1 MKTQPIIPARIDFSD
16 PAAPFAT
23 DFGDVYHSRAGA
35 LAQARHVFLGGNQL
49 PGRWQGRQRFVVLE
63 TGFGLGN
70 NFLATWAAWR
80 DDPQRC
86 ERLHVISI
94 EKHPPRREDL
104 ERAHAGS
111 ELKALAEQL
120 IRAWPVLTPN
130 LHPLS
135 FEAGRVQLLLALGD
149 AADWLPEIVA
159 EVDAFYLDGFAPSK
173 NPQMWDRWLTKA
185 LGRLA
190 APGATAATWSV
201 ARDVRDGLAEAGF
214 VVERAPGFSGK
225 REMSVARYA
234 PAFTP
239 RRPPS
244 RLSMAGP
251 AASEAVVIGGGLAGA
266 GVAHALAAHGF
277 RCTVIDRHPLPASET
292 SGNPAGLFHGVVT
305 PEDGAHA
312 RFNRAAA
319 LLAQRVYGP
328 LLAARIVP
336 GRCDGLLRLEASQLG
351 AMQALLDRQGLPGD
365 YLQAVSA
372 DQASGLAGMKLC
384 LAAWFYPGGGW
395 LSPPALARHWLRDSP
410 GIVFRSGIAVQ
421 GIRRVDGQWQVLDAD
436 GAVCAQ
442 APVLVV
448 AAGAD
453 GLALLRQPGWPLET
467 VRGQIT
473 LLPGGTPGLPQPLRP
488 VAGSG
493 YAITLPEGGLLCG
506 ATTQVGDHDPAARDE
521 DHLSNL
527 TQLARMTGQP
537 LPIDSMR
544 LQARVGFR
552 LSSDDRLPVLGPVP
566 LADALLQGQRLEQPR
581 LVAREAGLYVL
592 TALGSRGIT
601 WAPLA
606 AQALAAWIAGAP
618 LPLEASLLDTVD
630 AARFVS
636 RRARQA
642 ERQRAAGSV
651 QPPPSAR

>member
-16 PAAPFAT
+16 PAAPFAA
-23 DFGDVYHSRAGA
+23 DFGDVYHSRSGA
-35 LAQARHVFLGGNQL
+35 LAQARHVFLGGNRL
-49 PGRWQGRQRFVVLE
+49 PQRWQGCARFVVLE

-111 ELKALAEQL
+111 ELRALADQL
-120 IRAWPVLTPN
+120 IRAWPALTPN
-130 LHPLS
+130 LHPLG
-135 FEAGRVQLLLALGD
+135 FEDGRVQLLLALGD
-149 AADWLPEIVA
+149 AADWLPELVA

-173 NPQMWDRWLTKA
+173 NPQMWDRRLTKA

-190 APGATAATWSV
+190 TPGATAATWSV
-201 ARDVRDGLAEAGF
+201 AREVRDGLSEAGF

-225 REMSVARYA
+225 REMTAARYA

-244 RLSMAGP
+244 RLAMSG
-251 AASEAVVIGGGLAGA
+251 AAAREAVVIGAGLAGA
-266 GVAHALAAHGF
+266 GVAHALAGQGV

-328 LLAARIVP
+328 LLVAGTVP
-336 GRCDGLLRLEASQLG
+336 GRCDGLLRLEAAQVD
-351 AMQALLDRQGLPGD
+351 AMQALLDRQGLPAD

-372 DQASGLAGMKLC
+372 GQASALAGMPLGS
-384 LAAWFYPGGGW
+384 AAWFYPGGGW
-395 LSPPALARHWLRDSP
+395 LSPPALARHWLCTSP
-410 GIVFRSGIAVQ
+410 DISFRGGVAVQ
-421 GIRRVDGQWQVLDAD
+421 GIRRVEEQWQVLDAD

-453 GLALLRQPGWPLET
+453 GLALLGQPDWPLET

-473 LLPGGTPGLPQPLRP
+473 LLPGGMPGLPPPRRP

-493 YAITLPEGGLLCG
+493 YAITLPAGNLLCG
-506 ATTQVGDHDPAARDE
+506 ATTQAGDHDRAARDE

-527 TQLARMTGQP
+527 AQLARMTGQP
-537 LPIDSMR
+537 FTMDPAR

-552 LSSDDRLPVLGPVP
+552 LASDDRLPVLGPVP
-566 LADALLQGQRLEQPR
+566 LAEALLQGQRLEQPR
-581 LVAREAGLYVL
+581 LVMREPGLHVL

-606 AQALAAWIAGAP
+606 AQTLAAWIAGAP